1 MPFLRKY
8 EVYKGEAMNKSIR
21 ISGLVCALMLASNVA
36 GAAGLGRLTVQS
48 ALGQPLRAEIELL
61 SVSKDELGS
70 LTARLASP
78 DAFRQARIDRTEAMG
93 NLRFAVDQRPN
104 GQPIVR
110 ITSATGVSDPFLDLL
125 IELSWNSGR
134 MIREYTILLDPLPD
148 TKPVEPTRTVVAPE
162 AGRPVESKPATAPVA
177 VVAQPAKPVT
187 QAAPPAAPVAAKRY
201 GPVKAGETLRGI
213 AGKVKPSEVTL
224 EQMMAG
230 LYQANKG
237 ALASAHMNRLKRGQV
252 LNVPTAET
260 ALTRSPKE
268 AARMVQGH
276 TNEWHA
282 YRRKLA
288 SMAGTVPAAEE
299 PPASGKIAPKAEDRA
314 PAPAGA
320 PKDVLQLS
328 KGEPGSQGGKA
339 DAAAQARLRSMEEEL
354 AAKSRALKEAQERVT
369 QLERTVKDM
378 QHLLDLKTQEAAQP
392 PAPATVPTEPPPAAE
407 EAPPPP
413 APAPVTPGA
422 TTAPT
427 PLPPPLPPAPGF
439 NGPEL
444 VEERQALH
452 LTGAEAVAELDD
464 LKARVAR
471 DRDLELTLS
480 WRLERKGTKL

>member
-237 ALASAHMNRLKRGQV
+237 AFASANMNRLKRGQV

-288 SMAGTVPAAEE
+288 SMAGTL
-299 PPASGKIAPKAEDRA
+299 PPGGE
-314 PAPAGA
+314 PAPLRPNA
-320 PKDVLQLS
+320 P
-328 KGEPGSQGGKA
+328 
-339 DAAAQARLRSMEEEL
+339 QARG
-354 AAKSRALKEAQERVT
+354 
-369 QLERTVKDM
+369 
-378 QHLLDLKTQEAAQP
+378 
-392 PAPATVPTEPPPAAE
+392 
-407 EAPPPP
+407 P
-413 APAPVTPGA
+413 APAPPRA
-422 TTAPT
+422 A
-427 PLPPPLPPAPGF
+427 
-439 NGPEL
+439 
-444 VEERQALH
+444 
-452 LTGAEAVAELDD
+452 
-464 LKARVAR
+464 
-471 DRDLELTLS
+471 S
-480 WRLERKGTKL
+480 WRAWRVLCRGRRTPPRPARSRPRPRIAHRRQPVLRRTCCNFPRVSRAARGARPMPQPRRACAAWRRNWPPRAERSRKPRNG